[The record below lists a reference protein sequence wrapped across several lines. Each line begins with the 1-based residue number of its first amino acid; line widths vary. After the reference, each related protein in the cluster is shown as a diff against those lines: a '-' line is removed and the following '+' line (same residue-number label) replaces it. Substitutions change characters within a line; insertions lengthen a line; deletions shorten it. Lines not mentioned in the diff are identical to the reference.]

1 MSLFKSLLVIHIFSG
16 CIALFTSVA
25 ALSTKKG
32 KHKHRW
38 FGRYFFYSMNGL
50 FVTAMPMSILI
61 ENRFLFC
68 IAIFSYYLAWT
79 GWRYALRRQLPASLL
94 DKTMSLIMLLVSLA
108 MISIALWS
116 WRASSYES
124 IVLLFFGFLSA
135 RFSLSDFLLFRHSQY
150 PKHERFIRHIGGMV
164 GGTIAVFTAVLVVN
178 VSIQPEWLLWLGPT
192 IIFLPLITYWIIRV
206 KKGTIYS

>member
-1 MSLFKSLLVIHIFSG
+1 MILFNSLLAIHIMAG
-16 CIALFTSVA
+16 CIAMSTSIA

-32 KHKHRW
+32 KHKHRI

-50 FVTAMPMSILI
+50 FFTAIPMSLLQ

-79 GWRYALRRQLPASLL
+79 GWRYALRKILPATRV
-94 DKTMSLIMLLVSLA
+94 DKLISFIMLLVSIG
-108 MISIALWS
+108 MISLAFWNWNS
-116 WRASSYES
+116 SSYES
-124 IVLLFFGFLSA
+124 IVLLVFGLLGG
-135 RFSLSDFLLFRHSQY
+135 RFSLSDLILFRQTHY

-178 VSIQPEWLLWLGPT
+178 VRFQPEWILWLGPT
-192 IIFLPLITYWIIRV
+192 IIFIPLIAYWVIRV
-206 KKGTIYS
+206 KKGQL